1 MTIIFKAKT
10 QDAYCIKL
18 LGELLQNNIRTA
30 CFELDQKGVKLT
42 MMDTHR
48 HMLIDLVLDCEN
60 FSVYKFKHEKTYIG
74 INLNHLHK
82 MLKNIKKK
90 DSIKLF
96 INDKNPDD
104 LGIKVIP
111 KENNRITT
119 SYIKIQS
126 IQNVKIPVPTGYDK
140 PVIVHSSEFQK
151 TAKDLNNIGNT
162 IKIVSKG
169 FHIKFLCDA
178 GSIYSREVVFGEL
191 PDDDDDEDDDVNKDG
206 YEYIEEFDTEKLTR
220 ITKIAGLSDTMQIY
234 PKEGL
239 PLLFK
244 SSVGSLGKIS
254 IYIKSKSQIEKDD
267 ITNEDESDC
276 ETSEQLRT

>member
-1 MTIIFKAKT
+1 MTIIFSAKT

-30 CFELDQKGVKLT
+30 CFELDQKGIKLT

-60 FSVYKFKHEKTYIG
+60 FSIYKFKQEKTYIG

-90 DSIKLF
+90 DSLTLF
-96 INDKNPDD
+96 IDSDNPDD
-104 LGIKVIP
+104 LGIRVYP
-111 KENNRITT
+111 KENTRVTT

-126 IQNVKIPVPTGYDK
+126 IQNVKIPLPTGYDK

-151 TAKDLNNIGNT
+151 TAKDLNNIGNI
-162 IKIVSKG
+162 IKVVSKG

-178 GSIYSREVVFGEL
+178 GSIYSREVIFGEIQ
-191 PDDDDDEDDDVNKDG
+191 DEDDEEGNKDE

-220 ITKIAGLSDTMQIY
+220 ITKISGLSDTMQIY
-234 PKEGL
+234 PKQGL
-239 PLLFK
+239 PLLFR
-244 SSVGSLGKIS
+244 SNVGSLGKIS

-267 ITNEDESDC
+267 ISNAEDSDC
-276 ETSEQLRT
+276 DKDIEN

>member
-1 MTIIFKAKT
+1 
-10 QDAYCIKL
+10 
-18 LGELLQNNIRTA
+18 
-30 CFELDQKGVKLT
+30 
-42 MMDTHR
+42 
-48 HMLIDLVLDCEN
+48 
-60 FSVYKFKHEKTYIG
+60 
-74 INLNHLHK
+74 

-96 INDKNPDD
+96 IDDKNPDD

-191 PDDDDDEDDDVNKDG
+191 PDDDDDEDDDVNKDC

-239 PLLFK
+239 PLLFN

-267 ITNEDESDC
+267 ISNEDDSDC
-276 ETSEQLRT
+276 DTSEQLRT

>member
-10 QDAYCIKL
+10 QDAYCVKL

-30 CFELDQKGVKLT
+30 CFELDQKGIKLT

-48 HMLIDLVLDCEN
+48 HMLIDLALDSDN
-60 FSVYKFKHEKTYIG
+60 FAIYKFKKEKTYIG
-74 INLNHLHK
+74 VNLNHLHK

-90 DSIKLF
+90 DSITLF
-96 INDKNPDD
+96 IDDDNPND
-104 LGIKVIP
+104 LGIKVYP
-111 KENNRITT
+111 KENTRITT

-151 TAKDLNNIGNT
+151 TTKDLNNIGT
-162 IKIVSKG
+162 VIKIISKG

-191 PDDDDDEDDDVNKDG
+191 PDEDEDEDCISNEDEYKD
-206 YEYIEEFDTEKLTR
+206 EFDTEKLTR
-220 ITKIAGLSDTMQIY
+220 ITKISGLSNTMQIF

-239 PLLFK
+239 PLLFR
-244 SSVGSLGKIS
+244 SSIGSLGKIS
-254 IYIKSKSQIEKDD
+254 IYIKSRSQIEKDD
-267 ITNEDESDC
+267 LSIEEDDSDNEKVD
-276 ETSEQLRT
+276 

>member
-1 MTIIFKAKT
+1 MTVIFKAKT

-30 CFELDQKGVKLT
+30 CFELDQNGIKLT

-48 HMLIDLVLDCEN
+48 HMLIDLSLDSEN
-60 FSVYKFKHEKTYIG
+60 FSIYKFKKEKTYIG
-74 INLNHLHK
+74 VNLIHLHK

-90 DSIKLF
+90 DSITLF
-96 INDKNPDD
+96 IDDENPNE
-104 LGIKVIP
+104 LGIQVFP
-111 KENNRITT
+111 KENTRVTT

-140 PVIVHSSEFQK
+140 PVIVHSTEFQK
-151 TAKDLNNIGNT
+151 TTKDLNNIGT
-162 IKIVSKG
+162 VIKIVSKG

-178 GSIYSREVVFGEL
+178 GNIYSREVVFGEL
-191 PDDDDDEDDDVNKDG
+191 PDDDEDLLSTDDEYKD
-206 YEYIEEFDTEKLTR
+206 EFDTEKLIR
-220 ITKIAGLSDTMQIY
+220 ITKISGLSNTMQIF

-239 PLLFK
+239 PLLFR
-244 SSVGSLGKIS
+244 SSIGSLGKIS

-267 ITNEDESDC
+267 LSIEENDDDSDNE
-276 ETSEQLRT
+276 